1 MTNDWI
7 AALISGV
14 VSGFFGAGIGGLT
27 FMTCYEYL
35 TQQVYAKENIGFLK
49 DADFR
54 VKNTFI
60 FTCSDF
66 AATFVRLPF
75 ETRKQLVQMAN
86 YDIDMKVISRNLR
99 IGLLPLMMRDVT
111 YRFII
116 QTSYYLTT
124 SIEHKPA
131 LRYSVPQIMDFMR

>member
-1 MTNDWI
+1 M
-7 AALISGV
+7 
-14 VSGFFGAGIGGLT
+14 GGLT
-27 FMTCYEYL
+27 FMTCYGYL

-60 FTCSDF
+60 YTCSDI

-75 ETRKQLVQMAN
+75 EARKQLVQMAN
-86 YDIDMKVISRNLR
+86 YDIDLKVITRNLR
-99 IGLLPLMMRDVT
+99 IGLMPLMMRDVT

-116 QTSYYLTT
+116 QTSYYMTT